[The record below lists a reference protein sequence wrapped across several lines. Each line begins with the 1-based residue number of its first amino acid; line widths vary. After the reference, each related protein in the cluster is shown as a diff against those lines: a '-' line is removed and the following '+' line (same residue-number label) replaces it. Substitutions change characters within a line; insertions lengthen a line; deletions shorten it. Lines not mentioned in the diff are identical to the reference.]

1 MRNSLVRSKRV
12 RVKCLHR
19 RKDFL
24 KWILPSKKKNCKEK
38 PGKRQNPRP
47 ESGRECI
54 ENVTKGESE
63 RITLRL
69 C

>member
-1 MRNSLVRSKRV
+1 MVRSKRV

-19 RKDFL
+19 RKEFL
-24 KWILPSKKKNCKEK
+24 KWTLLSKKKNCKEK
-38 PGKRQNPRP
+38 TGKRQNSRP
-47 ESGRECI
+47 ESGREYM